1 MELEMRLG
9 ELQQTRKDLMTEL
22 EELMKVLKVQPVP
35 PATHQAAKFTQKIS
49 RNQNITNISSQ
60 LRPYGGAGPGG
71 PLPGMV
77 HAPGGHV
84 TNFVRSPDT
93 DINNSETDGASNS
106 VNSVPASVNSLSE

>member
-22 EELMKVLKVQPVP
+22 EELMKVLKVQPGP

-49 RNQNITNISSQ
+49 RNQTNISGQ
-60 LRPYGGAGPGG
+60 LRPYGASMPGV

-84 TNFVRSPDT
+84 TSYVRSPDT

>member
-22 EELMKVLKVQPVP
+22 EELMKVLKVQPGP
-35 PATHQAAKFTQKIS
+35 PVTHQAAKFTQKIS

-60 LRPYGGAGPGG
+60 LRPYGGAGPGV

-77 HAPGGHV
+77 HAPVGHV